1 MNKKKITLIVGI
13 IAFIGALV
21 AVSIIYNKNA
31 GNQEELLN
39 NAADVGII
47 RVNDANFET
56 EMTEKDKIIVLEF
69 YENMCPPCTSMIPTI
84 IKIAK
89 MSDDVKVGM
98 VNISDSDTASLA
110 AKYEVSATPTIVIL
124 KNNTEIKKFIGATGE
139 EAIMDV
145 INRQLAIIEESRKK
159 NETAS
164 DKETEKDTNETT
176 NKTDKTTKTEKN
188 TKKGTKNEK

>member
-1 MNKKKITLIVGI
+1 MNKKKIILIIGI

-21 AVSIIYNKNA
+21 AVSLIYNKNA

-56 EMTEKDKIIVLEF
+56 EMTEKNKIIVLEF

-98 VNISDSDTASLA
+98 VNISESDTTSLA

-145 INRQLAIIEESRKK
+145 INRQLAIIEESKEK
-159 NETAS
+159 EEASS
-164 DKETEKDTNETT
+164 DKETEKDT